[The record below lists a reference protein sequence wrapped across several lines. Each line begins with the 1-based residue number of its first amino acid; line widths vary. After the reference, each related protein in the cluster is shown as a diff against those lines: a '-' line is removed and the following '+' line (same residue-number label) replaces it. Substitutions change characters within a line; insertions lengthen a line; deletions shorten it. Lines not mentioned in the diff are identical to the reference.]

1 MPKQPPGERR
11 KNFREVALGLTP
23 ELAVAEA
30 RRCLQCKNPPC
41 VTGCPVQVPIKEFIG
56 LIGQGDPAAALKRI
70 REKNLLPAICGRVC
84 PQEVQCEAKCVWAK
98 KGEPIAIGALERFA
112 ADHGAAD
119 AAQPGRA
126 VASEASPAPA
136 ASTARPSRARVAVV
150 GSGPAGLTAAAELA
164 RHGYRVTVFES
175 LHAAG
180 GVLRYG
186 IPEFRLPKSVLDAEL
201 DGLRRL
207 GVEIECDVVVG
218 QTVTL
223 EDLWAEG
230 FRAVFVGTGAGLP
243 HFLGVAG
250 ENLNGVY
257 SANEFLTRANLMR
270 AYEFPETDTPI
281 RTGRRVAVVGGG
293 NVAMDSARTALR
305 LGAEQVMI
313 VYRRSREELP
323 ARREEVENAEEEGIE
338 FRFLQ
343 APTRILGDERG
354 QVVGL
359 EVQRMELGEPDASG
373 RRRPVPVPGAEEVIP
388 VDTVISAIGQ
398 GPNPLF
404 IRYTP
409 GLATTAGGQIAVDE
423 NGETSLRGVF
433 AGGDIVTGAAT
444 VILAMGAGKEA
455 AHQIHRRLEGQL

>member
-1 MPKQPPGERR
+1 MPKQPPEERR
-11 KNFREVALGLTP
+11 RNFREVALGLTP
-23 ELAVAEA
+23 EQAREEA
-30 RRCLQCKNPPC
+30 KRCLQCKNPVC
-41 VTGCPVQVPIKEFIG
+41 VTGCPVQVPIKEFIAR
-56 LIGQGDPAAALKRI
+56 LAEGDPAAALAKI
-70 REKNLLPAICGRVC
+70 RERNLLPGICGRVC
-84 PQEVQCEAKCVWAK
+84 PQEVQCEAKCVWAR
-98 KGEPIAIGALERFA
+98 KGQPIAIGALERFA
-112 ADHGAAD
+112 ADHGGRSGRDQETAGELGESAD
-119 AAQPGRA
+119 ASPDRTETRAA
-126 VASEASPAPA
+126 VA
-136 ASTARPSRARVAVV
+136 VI
-150 GSGPAGLTAAAELA
+150 GSGPAGLTAASELA
-164 RHGYRVTVFES
+164 RRGYRVTVFES

-201 DGLRRL
+201 EELRRL
-207 GVEIECDVVVG
+207 GVRIECSVIAG

-230 FRAVFVGTGAGLP
+230 YRAVFVGTGAGLP
-243 HFLGVAG
+243 HFLGVPG

-270 AYEFPETDTPI
+270 AYAFPETDTPI
-281 RTGRRVAVVGGG
+281 RVGRRVAVIGGG

-323 ARREEVENAEEEGIE
+323 ARLEEVENAEEEGIE
-338 FRFLQ
+338 FRFLS
-343 APTRILGDERG
+343 APVRIAGESG
-354 QVVGL
+354 QVTGL
-359 EVQRMELGEPDASG
+359 VVQRMELGEPDASG
-373 RRRPVPVPGAEEVIP
+373 RRRPVPVPGSEEEIP

-409 GLATTAGGQIAVDE
+409 GLATTPRGQIAVDE
-423 NGETSLRGVF
+423 RGETSIRNVF

-455 AHQIHRRLEGQL
+455 ALQIHRRLSGEEE